1 MSSCG
6 IIMAGGTGSR
16 LFPLTTSIN
25 KHLIPIYDKPMIY
38 YPLSTLMLAGIKDI
52 CLIINKVDE
61 VQFSKLLGNG
71 ERFGVSIT
79 YLEQTKPSG
88 IPEGYL
94 IAEKF
99 ISRRNVVMILG
110 DNVLLGQGMKTI
122 LEKAVDIV
130 GAKIFLFPVNQPE
143 KYGVATVDDKRNII
157 ELQEKPKN
165 PSSNLAIPGIYFTDA
180 RAIDFARTLIPS
192 DRGEIEIIDILR
204 KYHSNNELNA
214 EIFQRGIGWMDA
226 GTVESLY
233 EATETVRVLQR
244 RQGLRFACPEE
255 IAWRN
260 GWIDNETLL
269 ESIAK
274 FKNTEYG
281 EYLETFTNKQKF

>member
-1 MSSCG
+1 MTSCG

-52 CLIINKVDE
+52 CLIINREDE
-61 VQFSKLLGNG
+61 AQFLKLLGNG
-71 ERFGVSIT
+71 ERFGVNIT

-99 ISRRNVVMILG
+99 INRRNVVMILG

-122 LEKAVDIV
+122 LENAVDIV
-130 GAKIFLFPVNQPE
+130 GAKIFLFPVSHPE
-143 KYGVATVDDKRNII
+143 KYGVATVDDNRNII
-157 ELQEKPKN
+157 EIHEKPKK
-165 PSSNLAIPGIYFTDA
+165 PTSNLAIPGIYFTDN
-180 RAIDFARTLIPS
+180 RVIDFARTLIPS
-192 DRGEIEIIDILR
+192 DRGEVEIVDILR
-204 KYHSNNELNA
+204 KYHSNNELTA

-260 GWIDNETLL
+260 GWIDKETLR

-281 EYLETFTNKQKF
+281 EYLDTFANKQKF

>member
-1 MSSCG
+1 
-6 IIMAGGTGSR
+6 
-16 LFPLTTSIN
+16 
-25 KHLIPIYDKPMIY
+25 
-38 YPLSTLMLAGIKDI
+38 
-52 CLIINKVDE
+52 
-61 VQFSKLLGNG
+61 
-71 ERFGVSIT
+71 
-79 YLEQTKPSG
+79 
-88 IPEGYL
+88 
-94 IAEKF
+94 
-99 ISRRNVVMILG
+99 
-110 DNVLLGQGMKTI
+110 MKTI